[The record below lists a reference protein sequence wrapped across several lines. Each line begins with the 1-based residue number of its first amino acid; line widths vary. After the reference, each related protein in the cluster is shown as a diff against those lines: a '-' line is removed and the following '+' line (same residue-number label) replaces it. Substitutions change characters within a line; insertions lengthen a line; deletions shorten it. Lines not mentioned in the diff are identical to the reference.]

1 MNKII
6 SFIQKKR
13 QIRKAKK
20 QRNQERF
27 LQMYFSYLYQKNDA
41 GKVEIPYF
49 IKAKETVEDLKMR
62 GLLTPVY
69 NLIIKKGVA

>member
-13 QIRKAKK
+13 QIQKVKK

-41 GKVEIPYF
+41 RKVEIPYF
-49 IKAKETVEDLKMR
+49 IKAKQTVEDLKMR
-62 GLLTPVY
+62 GLLAPVY
-69 NLIIKKGVA
+69 NYIIKKGVA

>member
-1 MNKII
+1 MKKII

-13 QIRKAKK
+13 QIEKEKT
-20 QRNQERF
+20 QRNQEKF

-49 IKAKETVEDLKMR
+49 IKAQQTVEDIKKR
-62 GLLTPVY
+62 GLLADVY
-69 NLIIKKGVA
+69 KYIIKKGVA